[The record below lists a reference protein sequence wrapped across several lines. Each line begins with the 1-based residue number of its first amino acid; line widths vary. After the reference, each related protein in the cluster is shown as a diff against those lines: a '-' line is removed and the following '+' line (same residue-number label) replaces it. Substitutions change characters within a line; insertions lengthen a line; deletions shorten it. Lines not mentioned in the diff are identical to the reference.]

1 MIYFISYDIANQ
13 KRLRK
18 VAKTLENFGIRI
30 QFSFFE
36 CEMQKEQ
43 LDELKAR
50 LLEIIDKKEDS
61 LLIYPICEDCAAKTT
76 AVGNGNIFIPQ
87 TFQIL

>member
-1 MIYFISYDIANQ
+1 MIYFISYDIANP
-13 KRLRK
+13 KRLVK

-43 LDELKAR
+43 LEDLR
-50 LLEIIDKKEDS
+50 SRILEIMDKKEDS
-61 LLIYPICEDCAAKTT
+61 LLIYPLCQDCASKTT
-76 AVGNGNIFIPQ
+76 AVGKGNIFIPQ

>member
-36 CEMQKEQ
+36 CEMKKEQ
-43 LDELKAR
+43 LEDLR
-50 LLEIIDKKEDS
+50 NRILEIMDKKEDS
-61 LLIYPICEDCAAKTT
+61 LLIYPLCQDCAAKTT
-76 AVGNGNIFIPQ
+76 SLGKGSIFIPQ

>member
-18 VAKTLENFGIRI
+18 VTKTLENFGIRI

-43 LDELKAR
+43 FEDLR
-50 LLEIIDKKEDS
+50 NQILEIMDKKEDS
-61 LLIYPICEDCAAKTT
+61 LLIYPLCQDCASKTT
-76 AVGNGNIFIPQ
+76 SLGKGSIFIPQ
-87 TFQIL
+87 TYQIL

>member
-1 MIYFISYDIANQ
+1 MIYFISYDITNQ

-18 VAKTLENFGIRI
+18 TAKILENFGIRI

-43 LDELKAR
+43 LEDLKTQ
-50 LLEIIDKKEDS
+50 LLKIMNQKEDS
-61 LLIYPICEDCAAKTT
+61 LLIYPICSDCAAK
-76 AVGNGNIFIPQ
+76 AISLGKGNIFIPQ
-87 TFQIL
+87 SFQII

>member
-1 MIYFISYDIANQ
+1 MIYFISYDIANP
-13 KRLRK
+13 KRLHK

-43 LDELKAR
+43 LEDLR
-50 LLEIIDKKEDS
+50 NQILEIMDKKEDS
-61 LLIYPICEDCAAKTT
+61 LLIYPICQDCASKTT
-76 AVGNGNIFIPQ
+76 SLGKGSIFIPQ
-87 TFQIL
+87 TYQIL

>member
-13 KRLRK
+13 KRLHK

-36 CEMQKEQ
+36 CEMPKEK
-43 LDELKAR
+43 LDELKSA
-50 LLEIIDKKEDS
+50 LLKIIDKKEDS
-61 LLIYPICEDCAAKTT
+61 LLIYPLCEDCASKTT
-76 AVGNGNIFIPQ
+76 SLGKGDIFIPL
-87 TFQIL
+87 TYQIL

>member
-13 KRLRK
+13 KRLRR

-43 LDELKAR
+43 LEDLR
-50 LLEIIDKKEDS
+50 NRILEIMDKKEDS
-61 LLIYPICEDCAAKTT
+61 LLIYPLCQDCVLKTT
-76 AVGNGNIFIPQ
+76 SLGKGSIFIPQ
-87 TFQIL
+87 TYQIL